1 MKISV
6 IGLPGSGK
14 TLFAQRVSEKFSIP
28 HIHLDRFWFEAGGMK
43 IDAKKPG
50 PELENLRASVREKV
64 IEATNTAS
72 WVSDG
77 IYAQV
82 QPYIAN
88 LADRVIF
95 LDIPLTQRLLNHAVR
110 VFSPS
115 KRHKE
120 LNFLHEI
127 TFFAEILRRERTSK
141 PKLMKIVEEFN
152 DKIIR
157 LKSRK
162 EIDEYLNNLIK

>member
-1 MKISV
+1 MKVSV

-50 PELENLRASVREKV
+50 PELEKLRANIKQRVV
-64 IEATNTAS
+64 EATGAES

-88 LADRVIF
+88 LADKVFF
-95 LDIPLTQRLLNHAVR
+95 LDIPLTQRLLNHAIR
-110 VFSPS
+110 IFSPS

-120 LNFLHEI
+120 LNFWHEI

-141 PKLMKIVEEFN
+141 PKLMKIVEEYN

-162 EIDEYLNNLIK
+162 EIDRYLNNLIK

>member
-28 HIHLDRFWFEAGGMK
+28 HIHLDRFWFENGGMK
-43 IDAKKPG
+43 IDAKMPG
-50 PELENLRASVREKV
+50 PELENLRSNIKQKV
-64 IEATNTAS
+64 IEATSAES

-88 LADRVIF
+88 LADKVIF
-95 LDIPLTQRLLNHAVR
+95 LDIPLMQRLLNHAIR
-110 VFSPS
+110 IFSPS
-115 KRHKE
+115 QRHEE
-120 LNFLHEI
+120 LNFWHEI
-127 TFFAEILRRERTSK
+127 MFFAEIIRRQRTSK
-141 PKLMKIVEEFN
+141 PKLMKIVKEFDN
-152 DKIIR
+152 KVIR
-157 LKSRK
+157 LHSRK
-162 EIDEYLNNLIK
+162 EINYFIENNLV